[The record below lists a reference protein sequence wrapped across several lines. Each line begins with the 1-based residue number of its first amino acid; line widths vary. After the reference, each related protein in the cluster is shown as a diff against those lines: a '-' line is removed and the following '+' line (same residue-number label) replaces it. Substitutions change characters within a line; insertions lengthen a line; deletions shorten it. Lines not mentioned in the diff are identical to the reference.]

1 MFIAL
6 KDNPNLLTE
15 QRAGS
20 IIATSAGF
28 GQYCRWW

>member
-15 QRAGS
+15 QRTGS
-20 IIATSAGF
+20 IIAISAGF
-28 GQYCRWW
+28 GQYRWWW